1 MYARAVCYRLSAYA
15 LSAHLSHSAFTQ
27 MPDSET
33 LHDLFVDEL
42 KDAYDAEKQLI
53 KALRK
58 MSKAATHPDLAAA
71 FASHLDETNGQV
83 AILEEVFEMLDL
95 KPRGKHCPGIAG
107 IIEEGNEAIEEKDKS
122 PLLDAALVGGGKRAE
137 HYEIAAY
144 TTLIAMANELGL
156 NEAAERIDVILQ
168 QEIACDAKLDELGAM
183 LLPIANSS
191 DEDEEEEDDESP
203 PARRAPAKSPAKKA
217 PARKTSAKKSR
228 TRSR

>member
-1 MYARAVCYRLSAYA
+1 MAE
-15 LSAHLSHSAFTQ
+15 
-27 MPDSET
+27 SET

-58 MSKAATHPDLAAA
+58 MSKAAMHPELSAA
-71 FASHLDETNGQV
+71 FAGHLDETTGQV
-83 AILEEVFEMLDL
+83 AILEDVFELLDL

-144 TTLIAMANELGL
+144 STLIAMAKELGL
-156 NEAAERIDVILQ
+156 TEAAGKLNEILQ
-168 QEIACDAKLDELGAM
+168 QEIACDEKLDGLAAKL
-183 LLPIANSS
+183 LPLANNGS
-191 DEDEEEEDDESP
+191 DDAEEETDS
-203 PARRAPAKSPAKKA
+203 RAPKAKKAASKAPAKKA
-217 PARKTSAKKSR
+217 PAKKATSR
-228 TRSR
+228 RR

>member
-1 MYARAVCYRLSAYA
+1 
-15 LSAHLSHSAFTQ
+15 

-58 MSKAATHPDLAAA
+58 MSKAATHPDLSAA
-71 FASHLDETNGQV
+71 FTSHLEETNGQV

-156 NEAAERIDVILQ
+156 NDAAERLDEILQ
-168 QEIACDAKLDELGAM
+168 QEIACDAKLDALGAM
-183 LLPIANSS
+183 LLPLANGNGDDDEGD
-191 DEDEEEEDDESP
+191 DEDSEDEDSEDAV
-203 PARRAPAKSPAKKA
+203 PARRGAAKSPAKKA
-217 PARKTSAKKSR
+217 PPRKAPAKKAPAKKSGA
-228 TRSR
+228 RSR